1 MKYIVL
7 VQHFGDKQYFKGD
20 SREISNKSIA
30 GELIKAGLIV
40 PENEYVAPPP
50 PTPKPKK
57 DKCNKN
63 KKNKQDPEPPAEPPT
78 ESPLTPPPTEPQ
90 DGTDGQGT
98 GVVAPP
104 LEIEEEE

>member
-1 MKYIVL
+1 MKYIVIK
-7 VQHFGDKQYFKGD
+7 QHFGDRQYFAGD
-20 SREISNKSIA
+20 SRTIKNDKDA
-30 GELIKAGLIV
+30 AELIRAGLIV
-40 PENEYVAPPP
+40 AEKDYVPPKP
-50 PTPKPKK
+50 PTAPTKK

-63 KKNKQDPEPPAEPPT
+63 KKDKQDPEPPAEPPT

-98 GVVAPP
+98 GVAAPP